1 MSAIAIVE
9 LKRHGWSQKMVK
21 SFFVIHGESPYVESF
36 KRKKV
41 QEKVLPKIK
50 CRKCYVGQDLFLS
63 RRIKPCSSHL
73 VRQERGH

>member
-9 LKRHGWSQKMVK
+9 LKRQGWSQKMVK

-36 KRKKV
+36 KPKKV

-63 RRIKPCSSHL
+63 RLKPCSSHL
-73 VRQERGH
+73 ARQERGH